1 MLALCAGICALAQE
15 TPGTETPGPE
25 TPGPET
31 PRTNSVAS
39 PAPQQN
45 SFSSMNRPMVAAAAP
60 FAAGP
65 YLRLGAGPSFFQ
77 DGQLT
82 KFSTPNPPRP
92 PRPPSPPVSSPVHY
106 QTGLA
111 VDAALG
117 WAFNQYAAAD
127 FETGYIGAKINNVPG
142 YSSDNSRLYTV
153 PFLFNFTLS
162 YPIPRTVLV
171 PYIGAG
177 IGGADVVFDTDNF
190 CPSPNNFVVGSESD
204 VVFAEQVF
212 GGLRFRL
219 NPNMSLDLGYKYFA
233 TDNPTFT
240 YPPGNVNVGF
250 RGVQTHSIMFAFVW
264 RF

>member
-1 MLALCAGICALAQE
+1 MKKTCIIATLALCADICALAQE
-15 TPGTETPGPE
+15 TPGTETPG
-25 TPGPET
+25 TET

-45 SFSSMNRPMVAAAAP
+45 SFSSMNRPMGGTVGR

-65 YLRLGAGPSFFQ
+65 YFRLGIGPSFFE

-82 KFSTPNPPRP
+82 EFSTPGPPRR
-92 PRPPSPPVSSPVHY
+92 PRPPVSSPVTY

-111 VDAALG
+111 VDAAFG

-127 FETGYIGAKINNVPG
+127 FETGFIGAKINNVPG
-142 YSSDNSRLYTV
+142 YSSDNSRLYNV

-162 YPIPRTVLV
+162 YPIPRTILV

-177 IGGADVVFDTDNF
+177 VGGANVVFDTDNF
-190 CPSPNNFVVGSESD
+190 GPSPNNFVVGSESD
-204 VVFAEQVF
+204 VVFAGQVF
-212 GGLRFRL
+212 AGLRFRL
-219 NPNMSLDLGYKYFA
+219 NPNMSLDFGYKYFA

-240 YPPGNVNVGF
+240 YPPDNVGF
-250 RGVQTHSIMFAFVW
+250 RGVQTHSFLFAFVW
-264 RF
+264 KF